1 MKVKKVLLRTHTSIQ
16 VEDGNAKK
24 HIIHLP
30 ETISKE
36 AIEIKRGKIRMG
48 EYQYN
53 PKTDTWEKISR
64 ILLFL
69 QSIVEAIRN
78 IFSK

>member
-1 MKVKKVLLRTHTSIQ
+1 MKANNILSRTPHQIYVEFKTGETRIIKIPPNIARESI
-16 VEDGNAKK
+16 
-24 HIIHLP
+24 H
-30 ETISKE
+30 
-36 AIEIKRGKIRMG
+36 IKRGKIRMG

-53 PKTDTWEKISR
+53 SKTDTWEKVSR

-78 IFSK
+78 IFN